1 MSRRSAT
8 EPPVGSEVRMDGRMG
23 REEQEE
29 AEGIFW
35 SPDFLMGC
43 MLALQEGCA
52 ASGNLQVVQGVSE
65 RQDSEHIV

>member
-1 MSRRSAT
+1 
-8 EPPVGSEVRMDGRMG
+8 MDGRMG